1 MSSTSS
7 YYSCSQKSSKL
18 TLLSILSS
26 SDSTSSKFSIL
37 STPSSAPSSDTLNRI
52 SFFFPTLKS
61 MSSASIPYASAVS
74 FFCNFL
80 ASSYSENSL
89 LLLFSVKYGLMP
101 SYSGSMFL
109 YWLHFCWR
117 RTSSSRVEARQSN
130 KRRSERSPAT
140 VMDVIISMRSSFICS
155 S

>member
-1 MSSTSS
+1 MISSTSS
-7 YYSCSQKSSKL
+7 YCSCSQKSSKL

-52 SFFFPTLKS
+52 SFFPS
-61 MSSASIPYASAVS
+61 ISSASIPYASAVS

-80 ASSYSENSL
+80 ASSYRENSL
-89 LLLFSVKYGLMP
+89 LLLFSVKYGLIP

-117 RTSSSRVEARQSN
+117 RTSSSRVDARQSN

-140 VMDVIISMRSSFICS
+140 VILVIISMRSSFIYS